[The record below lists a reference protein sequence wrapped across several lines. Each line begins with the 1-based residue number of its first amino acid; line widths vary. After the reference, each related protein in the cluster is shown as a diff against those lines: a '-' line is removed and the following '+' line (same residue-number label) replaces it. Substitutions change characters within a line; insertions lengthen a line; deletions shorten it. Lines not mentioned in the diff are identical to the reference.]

1 MRYFLILL
9 VFFSCTKEEIPTPQK
24 QEQPVVQQAQT
35 SAYKFKSIVDTTI
48 TQYLSTPA
56 VGAKLIIPVV
66 IIDFIPTD
74 TNGVLLESVKTDLP
88 SVSGAVSDLDKNDV
102 FNWTLNNNER
112 AKFAIE
118 EGSKFHAYSNSS
130 ELPYVGIKVIKYFKL
145 HTISFYNN
153 TNVPNYKALFDSIG
167 LQKLVEEEGVKEVWF
182 NYSLGVKMMV
192 PESNMSSP
200 YGDVS
205 NSLMDKTDLP
215 VYNKTYVVY
224 GHYYKGT
231 YAEMIHCRGHQI
243 EAQMRNIDDNFF
255 SNKFV
260 GKVGTDTEG
269 RCGNTHFTPNS
280 TKDYDYDN
288 GRKIASDIA
297 DWNPNGGKKDT
308 VTSITW
314 KKEIRNSQITINKTK
329 SHTKWNMFIG
339 NWIGGGDPHGAWLVY
354 WFQSIPS
361 EKKITFDG
369 KVVTNWWD
377 IFYNWDDAKKKQLK
391 LYN

>member
-1 MRYFLILL
+1 MRYLLIIL
-9 VFFSCTKEEIPTPQK
+9 VLFSCNKEDIPTPQK
-24 QEQPVVQQAQT
+24 QQPVVQQPQT
-35 SAYKFKSIVDTTI
+35 ATYKFKSIVDTTI
-48 TQYLSTPA
+48 TSYLSTPA
-56 VGAKLIIPVV
+56 AGAKLIIPVI

-74 TNGVLLESVKTDLP
+74 TNGILLESVKKDLP
-88 SVSGAVSDLDKNDV
+88 SVAGTVVSDLNKDDV

-118 EGSKFHAYSNSS
+118 EGSKFRSYNNPT
-130 ELPYVGIKVIKYFKL
+130 EVPYVGIKIVKYFKL
-145 HTISFYNN
+145 HTITFYNN
-153 TNVPNYKALFDSIG
+153 SNVPNYKALFDSIG
-167 LQKLVEEEGVKEVWF
+167 LKKLVEEEGVKEVWF
-182 NYSLGVKMMV
+182 NYSLGVNMMV

-205 NSLMDKTDLP
+205 NSLMDKSDLP

-224 GHYYKGT
+224 GHYYRGT

-260 GKVGTDTEG
+260 GKVGADTEG

-280 TKDYDYDN
+280 MRDYDYDN
-288 GRKIASDIA
+288 GRKIVSDIS

-308 VTSITW
+308 VTSAIW
-314 KKEIRNSQITINKTK
+314 KKEIRNNQISLNKTK

-339 NWIGGGDPHGAWLVY
+339 NWIGGGDPHGSWLVY

-377 IFYNWDDAKKKQLK
+377 IFYNWDDAKKNNKK